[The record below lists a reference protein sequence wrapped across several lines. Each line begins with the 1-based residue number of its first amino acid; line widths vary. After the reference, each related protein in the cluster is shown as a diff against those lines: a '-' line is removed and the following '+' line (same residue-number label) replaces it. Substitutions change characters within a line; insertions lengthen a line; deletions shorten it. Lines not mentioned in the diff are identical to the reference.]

1 MFNLIKLSII
11 IFSPLIL
18 MDEQQYVLCVKKV
31 LQRNLICTIFVFI
44 LGKIERS
51 DWNVKEIEKKISE
64 NQFGRSSKG
73 RAEKVPKWSRE
84 QYEDKVKKHILYCGI

>member
-1 MFNLIKLSII
+1 
-11 IFSPLIL
+11 
-18 MDEQQYVLCVKKV
+18 MDEQHNVLYVKRGFAKKS
-31 LQRNLICTIFVFI
+31 NLYHIFLFI

-64 NQFGRSSKG
+64 NRFGRSSKG

-84 QYEDKVKKHILYCGI
+84 QYEDKVKEVHFYTIVFKINYKN